1 MFSII
6 RTLFQ
11 LVVSEGVVVDEVD
24 CEVNDGYKDD
34 GVVDGGNWSYI
45 YSLTD
50 LAQICSILSNLCA
63 ISSFDKT
70 SIFVSSLIVLLFSVI
85 MVIFQSVSRPMLCK
99 KYLAGSALINLVYAR
114 KLNAITIQNNV
125 VLTTLRRDIIM
136 SVWWIKYY

>member
-1 MFSII
+1 M
-6 RTLFQ
+6 
-11 LVVSEGVVVDEVD
+11 VDEVD
-24 CEVNDGYKDD
+24 CEGNDGYKDD
-34 GVVDGGNWSYI
+34 GVDEGNWSYI

-136 SVWWIKYY
+136 SVCGG